1 MGLCASRKTL
11 PVPSVLLPHDLSH
24 FVTCAPE
31 QDLKGTSIRE
41 GEAQL
46 QDQQTGDTTNF
57 KQTPICMA
65 FSQLG
70 LALNIAKVL
79 VGL

>member
-1 MGLCASRKTL
+1 M
-11 PVPSVLLPHDLSH
+11 
-24 FVTCAPE
+24 
-31 QDLKGTSIRE
+31 
-41 GEAQL
+41 
-46 QDQQTGDTTNF
+46 GDTTNF